1 MKPSVAGAA
10 SGDPTVRD
18 LLSSLAALQALSMV
32 MTDNRG
38 EDEIL
43 DLAVA
48 ALPTLT
54 RQCRVQAVWLDE
66 EWRAVDCLRGRV
78 CPRTDLEAAIAEL
91 GGGGGALQWPG
102 VGWAWAF
109 PLSSR
114 GGASGHLVVGS
125 PERPAEYE
133 WSLIQALA
141 QETGMA
147 LANARLLAR
156 ERAIR
161 SRIVDEQATLRRL
174 GTLAAEAAPPDE
186 VFAAV
191 AAEAGRL
198 LEVDFALVSRYNPDG
213 AATVLGSWAKAAGDG
228 PLAPGTRIEPG
239 GRSVHSLVFQTG
251 RPARVEDYGDES
263 VQGARIAH
271 EWGVRSVV
279 AVPVHL
285 ERRLWGVIGV
295 ASRREE
301 PLPPDTEQWLAGFT
315 ELVATAVANAQ
326 ARTELSGFAE
336 EQAALRRVATLVARA
351 ASPGEV
357 FVAVTEEVGRLL
369 EADFAVLSR
378 YAADDGVTVLGAW
391 ARADPGRPLPIG
403 VRLEPGG
410 HNVHAL
416 VAQTR
421 RPARIHYADSSGAAA
436 DIARQWGF
444 RSAVGVPIMV
454 EDRLWGVVSVGS
466 ASEEPLPAGTEERLT
481 AFSELVATAIANAQA
496 RVELHGFAEEQAA
509 LRRVATLVARSAPSE
524 EVFGAVTA
532 EIGQL
537 LEADFIV
544 LGRLDPDGA
553 ATVLGAWTPADPT
566 RPVPIGLRLSSGG
579 HNVHTVV
586 FRTGRPARIED
597 HRDPTGSDSEA
608 SRPWAFRSA
617 VGAPISVEGRL
628 WGVITVGSR
637 DEPLPAGTEERLA
650 GFSDLVGTALANA
663 EAQAALRTSR
673 ARIVAASDTA
683 RRRIERDL
691 HDGAQQ
697 HLVSLALQLR
707 AAQASVPPGHELETK
722 LHDVADG
729 LDSALQELHDLA
741 RGIHP
746 TSLARGGLPPAVKTL
761 ARRSAVPVRLDVRL
775 DGRLPEAIELA
786 AYHVVAEALT
796 NAAKHAGAAGID
808 IEMAVDAGVLQFCVR
823 DDGRG
828 GADLDAGSGL
838 VGLTD
843 RVEALGGR
851 LSLHSPPGGGTQL
864 AVTLPLV

>member
-1 MKPSVAGAA
+1 MKQGGAGTAT
-10 SGDPTVRD
+10 GDATVRD

-38 EDEIL
+38 EGEIL

-54 RQCRVQAVWLDE
+54 RRCRVEAVWLDE
-66 EWRAVDCLRGRV
+66 EWRSVDCLRGRV
-78 CPRTDLEAAIAEL
+78 RPRTGLEARIAEL

-114 GGASGHLVVGS
+114 GGASGYLVVGA
-125 PERPAEYE
+125 PDRPAEHE
-133 WSLIQALA
+133 WSMIQALA

-156 ERAIR
+156 ERATR

-174 GTLAAEAAPPDE
+174 GTLAALAAPPDE

-198 LEVDFALVSRYNPDG
+198 LEADFALMSRYDPDG
-213 AATVLGSWAKAAGDG
+213 TATVLGSWAKAAGGG
-228 PLAPGTRIEPG
+228 PLPRGTRIEPG
-239 GRSVHSLVFQTG
+239 GRTVHSLVFQTG
-251 RPARVEDYGDES
+251 RPARIEDYGDEG
-263 VQGARIAH
+263 VGARIVRQWA
-271 EWGVRSVV
+271 VRSVV
-279 AVPVHL
+279 GVPIHL

-301 PLPPDTEQWLAGFT
+301 PLPSDTEEWLAGFT

-351 ASPGEV
+351 ASPDEV
-357 FVAVTEEVGRLL
+357 FAAVTAEVGRLL
-369 EADFAVLSR
+369 EADF
-378 YAADDGVTVLGAW
+378 T
-391 ARADPGRPLPIG
+391 
-403 VRLEPGG
+403 
-410 HNVHAL
+410 
-416 VAQTR
+416 
-421 RPARIHYADSSGAAA
+421 
-436 DIARQWGF
+436 
-444 RSAVGVPIMV
+444 
-454 EDRLWGVVSVGS
+454 
-466 ASEEPLPAGTEERLT
+466 
-481 AFSELVATAIANAQA
+481 
-496 RVELHGFAEEQAA
+496 
-509 LRRVATLVARSAPSE
+509 
-524 EVFGAVTA
+524 
-532 EIGQL
+532 
-537 LEADFIV
+537 V
-544 LGRLDPDGA
+544 LGRLDSDGA

-566 RPVPIGLRLSSGG
+566 RPVPSGLRLGSGG
-579 HNVHTVV
+579 HNVHTLV
-586 FRTGRPARIED
+586 FRTGRPARIDD
-597 HRDPTGSDSEA
+597 HRDASGRASDVGRA
-608 SRPWAFRSA
+608 WAFRSA
-617 VGAPISVEGRL
+617 AGAPISVEGRL

-650 GFSDLVGTALANA
+650 GFSELVGTALANA
-663 EAQAALRTSR
+663 EAQAALRASR
-673 ARIVAASDTA
+673 ARIVAAADTA

-707 AAQASVPPGHELETK
+707 AAQAAVPPDASELAIQ
-722 LHDVADG
+722 LDGVADG
-729 LDSALQELHDLA
+729 LTTALAELHDLA

-746 TSLARGGLPPAVKTL
+746 ATLARGGLPPAVKML

-775 DGRLPEAIELA
+775 DGRLPEPIEVA

-796 NAAKHAGAAGID
+796 NAAKHSGAASIA
-808 IEMAVDAGVLQFCVR
+808 IEMAVDAGGLRLCVR
-823 DDGRG
+823 DDGCG
-828 GADLDAGSGL
+828 GADLTAGSGL

-851 LSLHSPPGGGTQL
+851 LSLHSPPGAGTQL
-864 AVTLPLV
+864 AVTLPVDGGGGPGAG